1 MHKDRG
7 LMQGDLIG
15 RTSALWAIIYISH
28 FKKLLKRKKY
38 FCAIFAQNKII
49 KYFLPK
55 YGLGY
60 VLGNFFHK
68 SHPVTLGENQG
79 RG

>member
-28 FKKLLKRKKY
+28 LKNCLSEKN
-38 FCAIFAQNKII
+38 IFVQ
-49 KYFLPK
+49 FLPK
-55 YGLGY
+55 TKL
-60 VLGNFFHK
+60 
-68 SHPVTLGENQG
+68 
-79 RG
+79 